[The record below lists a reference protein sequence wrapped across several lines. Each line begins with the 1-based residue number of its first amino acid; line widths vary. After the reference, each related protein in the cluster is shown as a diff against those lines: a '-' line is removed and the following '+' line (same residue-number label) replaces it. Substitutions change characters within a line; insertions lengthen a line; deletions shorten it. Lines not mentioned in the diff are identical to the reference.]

1 MKDRKALCT
10 DVWRW
15 KLWDTYPTSSPSFE
29 GPYHKG
35 NNRSEYRAVRRT
47 YKCLTHEQIE
57 KQIYL
62 TYPPDVVAISQ
73 YQHITKHVGQYSS
86 VLYRFKEKEE
96 NLPSAE
102 KPSTYPSI
110 RKEVGEHLDA
120 EKVPKRATF
129 EVTKKLAGVSKIKN
143 TSEVPKISH
152 AYEFNRQNHKKQLTF
167 AVATLQYSNLRCA
180 LSLLSI

>member
-35 NNRSEYRAVRRT
+35 NNPSEYRVVRRT

-120 EKVPKRATF
+120 GKVPKRATF

-143 TSEVPKISH
+143 ASEVPKISH
-152 AYEFNRQNHKKQLTF
+152 AYEFNRRKNKKTDDPYQL
-167 AVATLQYSNLRCA
+167 
-180 LSLLSI
+180 